1 MKIAISGS
9 TGFLGKG
16 LALALTEN
24 AHQVLHITRN
34 PDKSRMVFGQEV
46 ACLDLNQD
54 DEALLAETQSFG
66 VEVFIHTA
74 THFSR
79 SRNISD
85 LQDIISGAMTNSVRI
100 YELSRHV
107 GASFLNFNSM
117 WQLSQ
122 DGNLAGTPYAAAK
135 DAFRTY
141 LRQSNVGASQIIR
154 DVFIPETFGPGDTR
168 GKIVQILL
176 ESKKSGV
183 FPEIKNPEALIDLL
197 YAPSLTAFVL
207 AKLGS
212 LNDLPGE
219 FAVINYPRIKIKN
232 LRDFITSEDF
242 ENEVTAFDSLY
253 PKLDSLGFTSSA
265 SLTSPIEVLV
275 PPSPELGVALRKC
288 TF

>member
-24 AHQVLHITRN
+24 AHQVLHITRD

-85 LQDIISGAMTNSVRI
+85 LQDIITGAMTNSVRI

-168 GKIVQILL
+168 RKIVQILL

-183 FPEIKNPEALIDLL
+183 FPEIQNPDALIDLL
-197 YAPSLTAFVL
+197 YSPSLTAFVL

-219 FAVINYPRIKIKN
+219 FAVINYPRIKIKD

-265 SLTSPIEVLV
+265 PLKSSIEVLV
-275 PPSPELGVALRKC
+275 PPSPELGLALRKC

>member
-24 AHQVLHITRN
+24 DHEVLHITRD
-34 PDKSRMVFGQEV
+34 PTKCRMVFGQDV

-54 DEALLAETQSFG
+54 DETLLAETKSFEP
-66 VEVFIHTA
+66 EVFIHTA

-79 SRNISD
+79 SRDISD
-85 LQDIISGAMTNSVRI
+85 LREIMSGTLTNSVRI

-117 WQLSQ
+117 WQLSL

-135 DAFRTY
+135 EAFRTY
-141 LRQSNVGASQIIR
+141 LRQSNVGDGQLIR

-176 ESKKSGV
+176 EAKQNGV
-183 FPEIKNPEALIDLL
+183 TPAIRNPETLIDLV
-197 YAPSLTAFVL
+197 YEPSLTAFFL
-207 AKLGS
+207 ERLQGIK
-212 LNDLPGE
+212 DLPRE
-219 FAVINYPRIKIKN
+219 FAVISYPAVKISSLSNLILGSSRRELEYILEDSSAPDHGFSYSNELSSVDFPETIRLMSPRIDK
-232 LRDFITSEDF
+232 
-242 ENEVTAFDSLY
+242 
-253 PKLDSLGFTSSA
+253 
-265 SLTSPIEVLV
+265 
-275 PPSPELGVALRKC
+275 ALEQC
-288 TF
+288 L

>member
-1 MKIAISGS
+1 MRIAISGS

-24 AHQVLHITRN
+24 AHQVLHITRD
-34 PDKSRMVFGQEV
+34 PAKCRIVFGQDV

-54 DEALLAETQSFG
+54 DETLLAETKSFG
-66 VEVFIHTA
+66 AEAFIHTA

-85 LQDIISGAMTNSVRI
+85 LQDIMSGAITNSVRI
-100 YELSRHV
+100 FELSRHV

-135 DAFRTY
+135 EAFRTY
-141 LRQSNVGASQIIR
+141 LRQSNVGENQIIR

-168 GKIVQILL
+168 GKIVQFLL

-183 FPEIKNPEALIDLL
+183 FPEIKDPDALIDLV

-207 AKLGS
+207 ARLGS
-212 LNDLPGE
+212 LKDLPDE
-219 FAVINYPRIKIKN
+219 FAVISYPRIKIKN
-232 LRDFITSEDF
+232 LRDFIVSKDF
-242 ENEVTAFDSLY
+242 DEEVPSFDSLY
-253 PKLDSLGFTSSA
+253 PTADTWDGKSSA
-265 SLTSPIEVLV
+265 SLSSSIGVLV
-275 PPSPELGVALRKC
+275 PPSPELGLALRKC
-288 TF
+288 TI